1 MKGLDMPATRS
12 LPDGVEKYAE
22 SPLFAA
28 GKVPDSLQKSHSTKE
43 GTYARL
49 VVTAGQVQYF
59 LVGQS
64 EPVATISADDT
75 FIILPAE
82 EHFVQVTD
90 DAEFYLE
97 FCR

>member
-1 MKGLDMPATRS
+1 MPAIRS

-28 GKVPDSLQKSHSTKE
+28 GKVPESLQKSHSTKE

-49 VVTAGQVQYF
+49 IVTAGQVQYF
-59 LVGQS
+59 LVGES
-64 EPVATISADDT
+64 TPVATLDVGDT